1 MKKSLTLFLI
11 SLLSLVI
18 GLAVFTGC
26 EGKRPKVEAPVIAEN
41 VQTVELG
48 TDDDLAFSV
57 DWKNGTLTEVKK
69 GQTSLT
75 STNYEVSENSL
86 TIKGDYVA
94 TLLEGE
100 NLFTLITDGG
110 TADFKIIVTDSRP
123 ANPTVTPDKTSAFN
137 TLAPDDLITYTIAWG
152 KGTFS
157 SLKVG
162 EETLEKDTDYT
173 VEGDTLSIVGKGLID
188 SWDAGTYTF
197 TLTTST
203 GSATF
208 DLTVVMSGSRYLD
221 QKVFK
226 ESNGNDV
233 SFAML
238 IGTNTSITS
247 VKLGETALTA
257 SDYEYSLANEAFTLK
272 STYLETLP
280 AGIYE
285 FVITLDDET
294 SYVVSVAVG
303 TVFAD
308 NFENG
313 NTNGANITFG
323 NGNSNVSGE
332 DAIEGKSVNMDLESP
347 NIAGTLLHVKGIT
360 LVPNTLY
367 VLNMTVRID
376 GKTQLIFTLPA
387 QAGNQAWMNEDGTLS
402 ANPDQR
408 VDSRSTA
415 TEIEE
420 NVYQLKIY
428 LPVTAFDENGV
439 NVNIYFRNGDLSEGA
454 PSVQEHTKLVIDNM
468 FMFENKTETFLPA
481 SKATIAPEYQ
491 EIPSIQDVNVTVNNN
506 YGTFVSITEN
516 DSALLDSDYI
526 IDGNTLTI
534 KADYFTAR
542 GMAVGQ
548 SFTFTYNTVNP
559 DNNDQTFATTFTV
572 KYNAT
577 VWGSV
582 YEKEFDGESD
592 VSFDVSI
599 GEVSGVVV
607 KLGANELTASDF
619 AVSST
624 AITVKAN
631 YLKTLETNKV
641 YQFVMVDSS
650 DNQFRF
656 AIYVGCT
663 AQSVFYADFEDGVLI
678 TAENIGVQMSPSIK
692 LDGFDGKS
700 TLVSG
705 SGTIF
710 LVNRPD
716 TPQLNEVVLDIVSG
730 DTYEFSMDFK
740 FTESGKPV
748 AGAANDWGILGG
760 NKNVFLN
767 FMSQNAASKYA
778 WIDVD
783 AEGNLTL
790 VKNECVADKSSL
802 TLNGDVYT
810 LVLTYVANGNVL
822 EVPCW
827 NAATFE
833 MDNIMLRKV
842 PGVPTISGEYT
853 FDKSTNEDVN
863 IPVNMHGSTL
873 TEVKIGDVAL
883 TSSDYEISG
892 ETLVIKATKLAA
904 YETDTTVSV
913 TIVSNAG
920 TSNAVSI
927 KIADA
932 APFLTGD
939 SEIVYDPYEDIE
951 SIGIDANG
959 KTIKEIK
966 VGDSVVPST
975 DYTYNESAKTL
986 TFTASYLAT
995 LNGVIEHI
1003 VTFENTASIVKFNVV
1018 TNNPL
1023 LSFTFEDGVLPSG
1036 ENLGIGLTP
1045 TLNESGFDGKSVTLS
1060 GAGTALYVNRPGYS
1074 APEYVNV
1081 PITLGQAYQ
1090 FKMSFKFTDSGK
1102 PVAGA
1107 SNDYDVLGGN
1117 ANVVFAFLDTS
1128 AVAKYAHID
1137 VDASGELVLVKTY
1150 CIENETSLTKDEN
1163 GVYTLVLTFIAAGSG
1178 DFQVPCWNNCT
1189 FDIDNIMLR
1198 KVINPDRIPNEM
1210 SLVNIDFENGALPS
1224 GENLGIG
1231 LNPILNANGFNGKS
1245 ATLSGSGTA
1254 LFINRGGFSGA
1265 AYVTAPVVLGQTYQ
1279 FKMSFKFTDSG
1290 KPVAGAGNGYGVFT
1304 GNANIVFAIL
1314 DGAFAGGNYAHI
1326 DVDANGDLVLGK
1338 LDCVQDK
1345 TSLTKDENGVY
1356 TLVLTYVATGDTAM
1370 QVPCWNSCTFDIDNI
1385 ALSHIL

>member
-100 NLFTLITDGG
+100 NIFTLITDGG

-257 SDYEYSLANEAFTLK
+257 SDYEYSLANEAFILK

-323 NGNSNVSGE
+323 NGNSSVSGE

-376 GKTQLIFTLPA
+376 GETQLIFTLPA
-387 QAGNQAWMNEDGTLS
+387 QAGNQAWMNADGTLS
-402 ANPDQR
+402 TTEGQFI
-408 VDSRSTA
+408 DSRSTS
-415 TEIEE
+415 TKISD
-420 NVYQLKIY
+420 NVYQFKIY

-454 PSVQEHTKLVIDNM
+454 PSVQEHTKLVIDNIYLV
-468 FMFENKTETFLPA
+468 ENTTETFLPA

-559 DNNDQTFATTFTV
+559 DNNDQAFATTFTV

-663 AQSVFYADFEDGVLI
+663 AQNVLYYNFENGVLPSSESLGI
-678 TAENIGVQMSPSIK
+678 VMSRTLNES
-692 LDGFDGKS
+692 GFDGKS
-700 TLVSG
+700 VTL
-705 SGTIF
+705 SGTGTA
-710 LVNRPD
+710 LYVNRPVAGAD
-716 TPQLNEVVLDIVSG
+716 MNTTIVLG
-730 DTYEFSMDFK
+730 ETYELSMQFK
-740 FTESGKPV
+740 FTDGGKPV
-748 AGAANDWGILGG
+748 AGAGNGYGAFTGNANIVFAILDGAFEGG
-760 NKNVFLN
+760 NY
-767 FMSQNAASKYA
+767 AS
-778 WIDVD
+778 IDVD
-783 AEGNLTL
+783 VNGDLSL
-790 VKNECVADKSSL
+790 VNVGAIADKSSFL
-802 TLNGDVYT
+802 KDTNGVYT
-810 LVLTYVANGNVL
+810 LVLTFVATGNADL
-822 EVPCW
+822 QVPCW
-827 NAATFE
+827 NNCTFDI
-833 MDNIMLRKV
+833 DNIMLRKV

-873 TEVKIGDVAL
+873 TEVKIGDIAL

-892 ETLVIKATKLAA
+892 ETLVIKATKLAT

-920 TSNAVSI
+920 TSNAITI

-932 APFLTGD
+932 APFLTDGN
-939 SEIVYDPYEDIE
+939 VYEYGPDEPLMTL
-951 SIGIDANG
+951 GLDANG
-959 KTIKEIK
+959 KTIKEVK
-966 VGDSVVPST
+966 AGDNVVPET
-975 DYTYNESAKTL
+975 AYTYDDSTK
-986 TFTASYLAT
+986 TFTFTESYLMA
-995 LNGVIEHI
+995 IEGTVEHTI
-1003 VTFENTASIVKFNVV
+1003 TFENTTVELQFNVV
-1018 TNNPL
+1018 SKIL
-1023 LSFTFEDGVLPSG
+1023 DMVLSMDFEDDNAVAPVGQLGTSLDGLASLTQEIISDNGSKALKIANVPEGLITIYSTISSVNLDPTYSYMYQLDITVKVGVPVLFRYVEAAETTRDFFWIQTDGTLVNWVNPHYDLVKTD
-1036 ENLGIGLTP
+1036 LGNGYVRYEIMAFATP
-1045 TLNESGFDGKSVTLS
+1045 TLANVSGNGNFEIATFADGTGAFDVTLDNFRIAKTS
-1060 GAGTALYVNRPGYS
+1060 Y
-1074 APEYVNV
+1074 
-1081 PITLGQAYQ
+1081 PI
-1090 FKMSFKFTDSGK
+1090 F
-1102 PVAGA
+1102 
-1107 SNDYDVLGGN
+1107 
-1117 ANVVFAFLDTS
+1117 
-1128 AVAKYAHID
+1128 
-1137 VDASGELVLVKTY
+1137 
-1150 CIENETSLTKDEN
+1150 
-1163 GVYTLVLTFIAAGSG
+1163 
-1178 DFQVPCWNNCT
+1178 
-1189 FDIDNIMLR
+1189 
-1198 KVINPDRIPNEM
+1198 
-1210 SLVNIDFENGALPS
+1210 NIDFEDDDYKHALGNGLAMS
-1224 GENLGIG
+1224 ATTEVYTGENSISGNNSLHYTASVATNLLLIRPNNFYIG
-1231 LNPILNANGFNGKS
+1231 AN
-1245 ATLSGSGTA
+1245 L
-1254 LFINRGGFSGA
+1254 
-1265 AYVTAPVVLGQTYQ
+1265 
-1279 FKMSFKFTDSG
+1279 
-1290 KPVAGAGNGYGVFT
+1290 VAGATYKLSFKLQISNFPTNMEQLQMPIFGTGGDIGYVRPDPNAPGEPFMEVPTGSGYVGEKTVIDADKDIYELSITWTNPAGKVELDFSIWGV
-1304 GNANIVFAIL
+1304 V
-1314 DGAFAGGNYAHI
+1314 DMVI
-1326 DVDANGDLVLGK
+1326 D
-1338 LDCVQDK
+1338 
-1345 TSLTKDENGVY
+1345 
-1356 TLVLTYVATGDTAM
+1356 
-1370 QVPCWNSCTFDIDNI
+1370 DIC
-1385 ALSHIL
+1385 LEVVR